1 MTLLIK
7 NAVVDGKRTDISVS
21 GNKITAVGPGLPDAG
36 AEKIIDCGGHL
47 AATVP
52 FYNTHTHSAMTLFRG
67 YADDLP
73 LFTWLNEHIW
83 PAEAKLDPL
92 QDAKTALKIVKVYAD
107 PIYVF
112 VYFEWDKSQIS
123 HEPDVEHVPFHCY
136 INTDGDASTGGYG
149 DQFTDACSELL
160 FEGFIY
166 PDGASVGSY
175 TPVVCEWTGDV
186 NGTGWSWA
194 DLGEFNNL
202 TEGAGIEGKYE
213 FQIARELMPKKLAD
227 NFSIGF
233 DIQQDWESVG
243 ILPISHVTEDNP
255 SGYAPSL
262 QVTTV
267 KK

>member
-1 MTLLIK
+1 MKKILTFLAMTASILM
-7 NAVVDGKRTDISVS
+7 VS
-21 GNKITAVGPGLPDAG
+21 TAVSCNKTDDDDEDGGEDSEYVAPI
-36 AEKIIDCGGHL
+36 KIDGD
-47 AATVP
+47 
-52 FYNTHTHSAMTLFRG
+52 FS
-67 YADDLP
+67 D
-73 LFTWLNEHIW
+73 W
-83 PAEAKLDPL
+83 AKLDASKIASATCDK
-92 QDAKTALKIVKVYAD
+92 DATKTALKLVKVYAD
-107 PIYVF
+107 PVYVF
-112 VYFEWDKSQIS
+112 VYFEWDKDQIT

-136 INTDGDASTGGYG
+136 INTDGDAKTGGYG

-166 PDGASVGSY
+166 PDGASIGSY
-175 TPVVCEWTGDV
+175 QPIVCEWTGDV

-194 DLGEFNNL
+194 ELGEFNNL

-233 DIQQDWESVG
+233 DIQQSWDSVG
-243 ILPISHVTEDNP
+243 ILPISHVTDDNP

>member
-1 MTLLIK
+1 MKKILSFLAMTAAIL
-7 NAVVDGKRTDISVS
+7 AVSVTSVS
-21 GNKITAVGPGLPDAG
+21 CNKTDDDDDDENGSSEYVAPIKIDGDFSDWAKLDAS
-36 AEKIIDCGGHL
+36 KI
-47 AATVP
+47 
-52 FYNTHTHSAMTLFRG
+52 
-67 YADDLP
+67 
-73 LFTWLNEHIW
+73 
-83 PAEAKLDPL
+83 AEAKLDPL
-92 QDAKTALKIVKVYAD
+92 QDTKTALKLVKVYAD
-107 PIYVF
+107 AIYVF

-175 TPVVCEWTGDV
+175 VPVVCEWTGDV
-186 NGTGWSWA
+186 NGTGWSWT